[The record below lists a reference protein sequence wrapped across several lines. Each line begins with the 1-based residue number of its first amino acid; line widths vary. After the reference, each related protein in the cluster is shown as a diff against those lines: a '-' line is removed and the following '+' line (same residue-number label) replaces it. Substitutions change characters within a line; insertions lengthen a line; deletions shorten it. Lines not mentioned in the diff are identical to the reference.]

1 MKKVQIT
8 HHTLYVNVNVISAPH
23 PFANIEIPNITQQ
36 GWDFRATS
44 ANSTAVQ
51 QLLLKCLIVIGK
63 FNTR

>member
-23 PFANIEIPNITQQ
+23 PFANIEISNITQQ

-44 ANSTAVQ
+44 ANSTRV
-51 QLLLKCLIVIGK
+51 
-63 FNTR
+63 